1 MCQDDD
7 VRTEMSCDSNITFG
21 VDCLIDCVRNLLIQ
35 LVVDPFRFV
44 ILQRIAFQL
53 CQCQVCASEFVLL
66 LVLFQICFRE
76 TLENVLKTGL
86 WSI

>member
-53 CQCQVCASEFVLL
+53 CQCQICARNFRVCASSSSFSNFVLG
-66 LVLFQICFRE
+66 
-76 TLENVLKTGL
+76 KP
-86 WSI
+86 